1 MHFKATEHYIDADIT
16 STRWTWYQLAITQYI
31 FYLSVPKLVPF

>member
-16 STRWTWYQLAITQYI
+16 STRWTWY
-31 FYLSVPKLVPF
+31 

>member
-16 STRWTWYQLAITQYI
+16 STRWTWN
-31 FYLSVPKLVPF
+31 